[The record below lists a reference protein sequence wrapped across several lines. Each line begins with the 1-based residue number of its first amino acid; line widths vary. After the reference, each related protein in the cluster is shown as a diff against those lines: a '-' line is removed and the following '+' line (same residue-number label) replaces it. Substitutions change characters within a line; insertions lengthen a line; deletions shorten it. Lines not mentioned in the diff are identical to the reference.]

1 MLSGPSF
8 RSTFVFNIN
17 SSILSGFSLT
27 CFHLADASLSAFS
40 RLYTLVCA
48 VFQQYHEMPFIY
60 NDSQFSAPVNAH
72 FSAKTKPS
80 HVTFKLTTRSAVQ
93 IVAQTMQ

>member
-8 RSTFVFNIN
+8 RSTFVFNTN

-40 RLYTLVCA
+40 WLYTIVCA
-48 VFQQYHEMPFIY
+48 VFLQYHEMPFIY
-60 NDSQFSAPVNAH
+60 NDSQFSAPFNTH

-80 HVTFKLTTRSAVQ
+80 HVTFKLTTHSVVR
-93 IVAQTMQ
+93 IIAQTMQ